1 MATLSMRDNSVLDA
15 IFNGGGD
22 FTAEGLCG
30 GNETSSIQADTL
42 VSPPT
47 SKLHAIPAEQLASIK
62 AQETQGVRLAEQDD
76 FEAALTIF
84 TAIIQGCPIY
94 SSVYNNRAQVYR
106 LQHEFALAL
115 QDLDKAI
122 VYANG
127 DANVLRQAYT
137 QRGII
142 KKTQGDNDGAYA
154 DFEQG
159 GQYGNPL
166 AKEVAVMENPYAKLC
181 NAMMK
186 ETLKR
191 LYPS

>member
-1 MATLSMRDNSVLDA
+1 MATLSTRDSSVLDA

-22 FTAEGLCG
+22 LTAEGLCG
-30 GNETSSIQADTL
+30 AGSAPLASADVSATVPASIT
-42 VSPPT
+42 P
-47 SKLHAIPAEQLASIK
+47 AIPKAQLSEIK
-62 AQETQGVRLAEQDD
+62 AQEAKGVRLAEQDD
-76 FEAALTIF
+76 LEAALTIF
-84 TAIIQGCPIY
+84 TTIVQGCPVY

-106 LQHEFALAL
+106 LQREFTLAL

-122 VYANG
+122 EYANG
-127 DANVLRQAYT
+127 DASVLRQAYT

-142 KKTQGDNDGAYA
+142 KKAQGDSDGAFA

-181 NAMMK
+181 NAMMQ

-191 LYPS
+191 LYP